1 MELFVTIFALAF
13 AIFVSGFGF
22 WSLIALISKIFGK
35 DDLVQKFIDRLINED
50 PEKNPYNW
58 VVKYQKL
65 WIKTGII
72 ITLVFLN
79 EYWIKVISY
88 LDFYRYQ

>member
-1 MELFVTIFALAF
+1 MELFVTIFVLVF

-22 WSLIALISKIFGK
+22 WSLILLISKIFGK
-35 DDLVQKFIDRLINED
+35 DDLLQKFIDRLINED
-50 PEKNPYNW
+50 PEKNPYYW

-65 WIKTGII
+65 FMTTGII

-88 LDFYRYQ
+88 FDFYRYQ